1 MSRRFERRD
10 FLKAALSCVAFLPP
24 VASIGCSSGSSSSP
38 TPKATTSRAIRLT
51 DGFFDESMVGAAALI
66 GQRYLAL
73 VAPNATDA
81 DVDALVA
88 PTVQLLEAD
97 DDDETVLETVRTHV
111 LADFTES
118 ATTVI
123 DGWTFATTELHLCVL
138 ARTLVV

>member
-10 FLKAALSCVAFLPP
+10 FLKAALSCVALLPP
-24 VASIGCSSGSSSSP
+24 VASIGCSDGSSTTP
-38 TPKATTSRAIRLT
+38 TPQATTSRARRMT
-51 DGFFDESMVGAAALI
+51 DGFFDETKLEAAALI

-97 DDDETVLETVRTHV
+97 DDDDTVLETVRTHV
-111 LADFTES
+111 LADFGEAS
-118 ATTVI
+118 TTVV

-138 ARTLVV
+138 ARSLVV